1 MQDHHIV
8 PREIFESYDQEIQN
22 AMDAETISLPSDERE
37 ARSKKRGVYHCG
49 SHDAYTRGV
58 SALINK
64 YRRAKTVEFFEHI
77 ADTIRAH
84 IQEEMNDDANLATP
98 ISIDDI
104 DVSSLTVDFSD

>member
-8 PREIFESYDQEIQN
+8 PREIFESYDQEIQD
-22 AMDAETISLPSDERE
+22 AMKDETISLPSDARE
-37 ARSKKRGVYHCG
+37 ARRKHCGVYHCG

-58 SALINK
+58 SALIGK
-64 YRRAKTVEFFEHI
+64 YSKAKTVEFFEHI
-77 ADTIRAH
+77 VDTIKNH